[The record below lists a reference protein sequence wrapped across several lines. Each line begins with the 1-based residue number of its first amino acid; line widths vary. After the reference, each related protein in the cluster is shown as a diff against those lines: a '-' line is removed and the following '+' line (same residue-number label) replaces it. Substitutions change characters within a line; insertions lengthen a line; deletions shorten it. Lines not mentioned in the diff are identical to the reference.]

1 MCRGLQIKATFY
13 DFSSL
18 FAHLLTMFSFVVF
31 PPRKAK
37 MVIIGGDA
45 DGNEEDVFFSLF
57 SVFLSC
63 FQLMHVC

>member
-1 MCRGLQIKATFY
+1 
-13 DFSSL
+13 
-18 FAHLLTMFSFVVF
+18 
-31 PPRKAK
+31 

-45 DGNEEDVFFSLF
+45 DGNEEDVFFFTF